1 MDSKD
6 QESRPKLRVHYCPQ
20 CGWLARAA
28 WLAQELLQTFS
39 DDVAECA
46 LVPDKPGT
54 FEVWAGDTRVW
65 TREKGHSIPEIKSL
79 KAQVRDVIAPDK
91 ALGHSEPA

>member
-6 QESRPKLRVHYCPQ
+6 QEKRPQLRVHYCPQ

-54 FEVWAGDTRVW
+54 FEVWAGNTRVW
-65 TREKGHSIPEIKSL
+65 TREKGHSIPEIKVL

>member
-28 WLAQELLQTFS
+28 WVAQELLQTFS

-54 FEVWAGDTRVW
+54 FEVWAGNTRVW
-65 TREKGHSIPEIKSL
+65 TREKGTHTRDQG
-79 KAQVRDVIAPDK
+79 AQGPSPRCYRA
-91 ALGHSEPA
+91 